1 MKEVKTNWRLIA
13 GLTLLLLCLQ
23 GKAQGFVNLTAQ
35 EVKIDS
41 VLPSYTY
48 QKPLDSHYADS
59 TYTVSIEYPEFIDMT
74 EADIWCYHQL
84 AEGEPGA
91 LPEVTQ
97 NLCVARKKAVL
108 DISFCPIVKRDGK
121 YQKLVSFKLAVKG
134 KARGDLA
141 ARAALTRANES
152 PSARYAEHS
161 VLKSGTW
168 AKIRIPAS
176 GIYQISSSLAR
187 TCGFSDISKVKIYGY
202 GGGLQPEK
210 LTGDYLIATDDL
222 KEVPTCMVGGRKLF
236 YGVGPVTWE
245 SDSAT
250 TRIRNN
256 YSDYGYYFLTNNG
269 DEEPLTIDEET
280 FKAAYYPM
288 ADDYHSLYE
297 VDDYAWF
304 HGGRKL
310 FDKTLYTIGS
320 PQTYTLTSSDTGGTL
335 SVALSYDGYFEATVR
350 INDREVGQIVVS
362 ADAVTA
368 SKRTDYLIDFPD
380 DYSKAADHT
389 WFFSLDSIQAG
400 ANTIK
405 ITQTSGANVR
415 LDYLALTSRQPK
427 ALPDLTSA
435 SIPTPEYVYHIT
447 NQDHHADTP
456 VDMVII
462 IPTTQKWLSEA
473 ERIKVLHETKDG
485 LRVGIVPA
493 DELYNEFSSG
503 TPDANAYRRYL
514 KMFYDRAVT
523 EEDMPRYL
531 LLYGDGAWDNRMLIS
546 DWRNCNPDDFLLCY
560 ESENSFSEVKC
571 YVSDDYFCLL
581 DDEEQIQQRSGRSLT
596 YLGKPDVAVGRFP
609 VRTADEAKI
618 LADKTIGYANN
629 EYAGSWQN
637 TVMFMGDDG
646 NNNAHMITAD
656 KVATTLQEA
665 YPALNIKKVYWDAYT
680 RQSSSTGNTYPDATN
695 LIKSQMA
702 EGALMMNYCG
712 HGITYGMSH
721 ESVLRL
727 ADFEEPTSLR
737 LPLWVTASCDIMPF
751 DGQEE
756 NIGETAV
763 LNKKGG
769 AIAFF
774 GTTRTVYANYN
785 ELINLGFSQY
795 VLGSTNG
802 VRNTIGEAVRL
813 TKCDL
818 VVSRKDITPNKLQYT
833 LLGDPALVLAAPTQ
847 NVVIDNINGL
857 PIDGTSA
864 VRLAAGSIAKVT
876 GHIANGQVADASF
889 NGTITATVRDAEET
903 IVCRLNDRSE
913 ADEAF
918 VFKDRTKT
926 LYSGSDSIR
935 NGVFT
940 FTFAVPKD
948 ISYTDGTGLMTL
960 YAVNHEKTST
970 AHGENGSFI
979 LNGSSMAL
987 NDSIGPS
994 IYCYLNAKSFK
1005 NGSKVHVSPYFV
1017 AELYDEN
1024 GINAS
1029 GSSIGHDL
1037 ELIIDGDM
1045 TKTYNLNS
1053 YFNYEFGDYRSG
1065 TLGFSIPQLDYGRH
1079 KLLFRAW
1086 DVLNNSSTAELDFE
1100 VARDIAPDCIS
1111 VKCVR
1116 DPSTGG
1122 ATFIITHD
1130 RAGSEL
1136 NVQLDIYDMA
1146 GRQLWRYTESGVPAD
1161 NTYTFDWNL
1170 SMDGGRRLQTGVY
1183 LFKISIS
1190 SDGSGQS
1197 SKTKKLLIT
1206 NTN

>member
-1 MKEVKTNWRLIA
+1 MREVRTNWRLIA

-23 GKAQGFVNLTAQ
+23 GKAQGFINLTAQ
-35 EVKIDS
+35 EVRIDS
-41 VLPSYTY
+41 VLPAYTY
-48 QKPLDSHYADS
+48 QKPLGSHYADS

-74 EADIWCYHQL
+74 EADIRRYHQL
-84 AEGEPGA
+84 GGEEPGA
-91 LPEVTQ
+91 LPEVTK
-97 NLCVARKKAVL
+97 NLCVARKQGVL

-121 YQKLVSFKLAVKG
+121 YQKLVSFKLNVKG
-134 KARGDLA
+134 TFQ
-141 ARAALTRANES
+141 ARARTRAGES
-152 PSARYAEHS
+152 PSARYADHS
-161 VLKSGTW
+161 ILKSGTW

-176 GIYQISSSLAR
+176 GIYQLSSSLIR

-202 GGGLQPEK
+202 GGALQPEK
-210 LTGDYLIATDDL
+210 LTGDYLKDTDDL

-250 TRIRNN
+250 TRIRNS
-256 YSDYGYYFLTNNG
+256 YSDYGYYFLTNAG
-269 DEEPLTIDEET
+269 DEEPLTISEDE
-280 FKAAYYPM
+280 FKATYYPM
-288 ADDYHSLYE
+288 PDDYHSLYE
-297 VDDYAWF
+297 VDDFAWF

-310 FDKTLYTIGS
+310 FDKTLYTIGN
-320 PQTYTLTSSDTGGTL
+320 PLTYTLSSAGTDGTL
-335 SVALSYDGYFEATVR
+335 SVTLSYDGYFEATVR
-350 INDREVGQIVVS
+350 VNDQEVRQIVVS
-362 ADAVTA
+362 NDVI
-368 SKRTDYLIDFPD
+368 SKAKSSNYPIDFPD
-380 DYSKAADHT
+380 DYAKAADHT
-389 WFFSLDSIQAG
+389 WTFPLEGIQVG

-415 LDYLALTSRQPK
+415 LDYLALTYQQPK

-447 NQDHHADTP
+447 NQDHHADAP

-473 ERIKVLHETKDG
+473 ERIKALHETKDG

-514 KMFYDRAVT
+514 KMFYDRAET
-523 EEDMPRYL
+523 EADMPRYL
-531 LLYGDGAWDNRMLIS
+531 LLFGDGAWDNRMRIS
-546 DWRNCNPDDFLLCY
+546 EWKAYNPDDFLLCY

-581 DDEEQIQQRSGRSLT
+581 DDEEQIQEQSKKSIN

-609 VRTADEAKI
+609 VRTTDEAKT
-618 LADKTIGYANN
+618 LVDKTVGYVNN
-629 EYAGSWQN
+629 ENAGSWQN
-637 TVMFMGDDG
+637 TLMFMGDDG

-656 KVATTLQEA
+656 KVATAIQNT
-665 YPALNIKKVYWDAYT
+665 YPSFNIKKVYWDAYT

-695 LIKSQMA
+695 LIKNQMA

-712 HGITYGMSH
+712 HGITYGFSH
-721 ESVLRL
+721 EYVLRL
-727 ADFEEPTSLR
+727 ADFEEATSLH
-737 LPLWVTASCDIMPF
+737 LPLWITASCDIMPF

-756 NIGETAV
+756 NIGESAM

-795 VLGSTNG
+795 VLSSTNG
-802 VRNTIGEAVRL
+802 VRNSIGEAVRL

-818 VVSRKDITPNKLQYT
+818 VESRKDVTPNKLQYT
-833 LLGDPALVLAAPTQ
+833 LLGDPAIVLAAPTQ

-857 PIDGTSA
+857 PINETSPIH
-864 VRLAAGSIAKVT
+864 LPAGSITKVT
-876 GHIANGQVADASF
+876 GHIANGQVTDEAF
-889 NGTITATVRDAEET
+889 NGTITASVRDAEET
-903 IVCRLNDRSE
+903 IICRRNDRSE
-913 ADEAF
+913 TDEAF

-935 NGVFT
+935 NGVFS

-948 ISYTDGTGLMTL
+948 ISYTDATGLMTL
-960 YAVNHEKTST
+960 YAVNHEKTRT
-970 AHGENGSFI
+970 AHGENSNFI
-979 LNGSSMAL
+979 LNGSSAAL

-994 IYCYLNAKSFK
+994 IYCYLNTKSFR
-1005 NGSKVHVSPYFV
+1005 NGNKVHTSPYFV
-1017 AELYDEN
+1017 AELYDDN

-1065 TLGFSIPQLDYGRH
+1065 TLGFSIPQLDYGHH

-1100 VARDIAPDCIS
+1100 VARGIEPDCIN
-1111 VKCVR
+1111 VRCVR
-1116 DPSTGG
+1116 DPATGG

-1146 GRQLWRYTESGVPAD
+1146 GRQLWRYTESGVPSD